1 VVSLTTAV
9 PATGGFYTTSPARCA
24 RLVRWPLRRA
34 GEGPGRPPS
43 RDYDHRV
50 KTLLT
55 GGAGFIGT
63 HLVRA
68 LAERGDELRLLIR
81 RTTRADHL
89 AGLDCEVVA
98 GDVTDRR
105 AVRRAMRGVGRVFH
119 VAGRTSMRRADR
131 REVFE
136 TNVRGTSIVLGE
148 ALRAEVERVVHTSSV
163 SAIGTARRGSTADES
178 TAFDL
183 GGLGIAYINSK
194 HEAEVEG
201 LRLAARGLP
210 VVFVNPSYL
219 FGPDDPSR
227 TSMGLVRRFLLGRIP
242 GYIDGAL
249 NVVDVR
255 DVAAGHLLADE
266 RGTVGERYILGGR
279 NFTLDRLFADLS
291 RLSGVPPPV
300 KLPAS
305 LLLGPIMLAERLGLP
320 TPTSSDE
327 VRSATLWW
335 AYRNTKARN
344 ELGFAP
350 RPHEETLEDSVNWQ
364 LEQLG
369 ARVRREPG
377 LDRLALGA
385 FGRALRLGGLLGK
398 S

>member
-1 VVSLTTAV
+1 
-9 PATGGFYTTSPARCA
+9 
-24 RLVRWPLRRA
+24 
-34 GEGPGRPPS
+34 
-43 RDYDHRV
+43 V

-385 FGRALRLGGLLGK
+385 FGRALRLGGLLGTP
-398 S
+398 